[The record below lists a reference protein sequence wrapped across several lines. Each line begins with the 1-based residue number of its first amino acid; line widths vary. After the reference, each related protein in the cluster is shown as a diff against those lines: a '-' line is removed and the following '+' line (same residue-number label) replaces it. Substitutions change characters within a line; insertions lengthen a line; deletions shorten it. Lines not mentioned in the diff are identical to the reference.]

1 MAKKKQDP
9 KTPPSG
15 AGEKSENL
23 AGHIG
28 KNIKDDLSGKLPPID
43 SVAEMKDAAAKPEAG
58 GKADKSAAAG
68 KKKPEADKGAKSDKP
83 PETDK
88 PKEGGDLK
96 LTGITIHKKADGVE
110 KTDGNKTEKP
120 PKAENADPQAAHDK
134 KELEVFQAD
143 AKKAE
148 AAKAPKKQREA
159 RPPDGSKVVDSTPQ
173 ERTAAMA
180 KAAIEKA
187 NEPQPP
193 PPPRDAARS
202 GETETIVYIDL
213 SELHP
218 FKDHPF
224 DVRMDADMTKLVES
238 VKERGVD
245 QPALVRPREGGGYE
259 MVAGHRRQTASEQA
273 GIKNLPCIV
282 RNMSDEEAV
291 LAMAETNFTT
301 REKILP
307 SERAAAL
314 KMQLDAIKK
323 QGARFE
329 GVAKGDV
336 GKRSVEIIAD
346 RNEMNY
352 KTVQRYVALNNL
364 APELMKFVDEGKVKF
379 IPAVEMSY
387 IKKKNQQYIAMTIE
401 SDGKAPSQKQAQR
414 MRELDK
420 EGKLT
425 GDVIDGILLEDSKK
439 EERKVILTE
448 KELGKYFGRE
458 KTPAEMKAT
467 ILKAM
472 DDFKAKNPL
481 EFGKT
486 EKSKELEK

>member
-1 MAKKKQDP
+1 MA
-9 KTPPSG
+9 
-15 AGEKSENL
+15 E
-23 AGHIG
+23 
-28 KNIKDDLSGKLPPID
+28 
-43 SVAEMKDAAAKPEAG
+43 
-58 GKADKSAAAG
+58 
-68 KKKPEADKGAKSDKP
+68 
-83 PETDK
+83 
-88 PKEGGDLK
+88 
-96 LTGITIHKKADGVE
+96 
-110 KTDGNKTEKP
+110 
-120 PKAENADPQAAHDK
+120 
-134 KELEVFQAD
+134 
-143 AKKAE
+143 
-148 AAKAPKKQREA
+148 
-159 RPPDGSKVVDSTPQ
+159 
-173 ERTAAMA
+173 
-180 KAAIEKA
+180 AAIEKA

-193 PPPRDAARS
+193 PPPRDATRF
-202 GETETIVYIDL
+202 GEEEKIVHIDL

-259 MVAGHRRQTASEQA
+259 MVAGHRRQNASSLA

-352 KTVQRYVALNNL
+352 KTVQRWLC
-364 APELMKFVDEGKVKF
+364 D
-379 IPAVEMSY
+379 
-387 IKKKNQQYIAMTIE
+387 
-401 SDGKAPSQKQAQR
+401 
-414 MRELDK
+414 
-420 EGKLT
+420 
-425 GDVIDGILLEDSKK
+425 
-439 EERKVILTE
+439 
-448 KELGKYFGRE
+448 
-458 KTPAEMKAT
+458 
-467 ILKAM
+467 
-472 DDFKAKNPL
+472 
-481 EFGKT
+481 
-486 EKSKELEK
+486 